1 MLEMMAEGNLAEAD
15 FGKKKLE
22 GDSDEIEIKIGP
34 TMTLQ

>member
-22 GDSDEIEIKIGP
+22 GTRMKSK
-34 TMTLQ
+34 LKSALR